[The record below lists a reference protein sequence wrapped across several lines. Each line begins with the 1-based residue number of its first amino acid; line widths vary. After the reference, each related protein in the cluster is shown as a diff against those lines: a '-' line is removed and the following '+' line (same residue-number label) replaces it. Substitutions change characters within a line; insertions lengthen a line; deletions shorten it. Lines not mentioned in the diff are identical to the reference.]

1 MLFSFIFCFFLV
13 GLGLWCCVASLLSD
27 SRKHPHFACSSLT
40 DTQAMSFFSEIM
52 CAYEEKVT
60 FMVALFVERLF
71 INLSLFSASEASG
84 QRFFVV
90 RLFKRTGIVL
100 RF

>member
-1 MLFSFIFCFFLV
+1 
-13 GLGLWCCVASLLSD
+13 
-27 SRKHPHFACSSLT
+27 
-40 DTQAMSFFSEIM
+40 M